1 MEDRF
6 LEILNTLVK
15 PMFPAIAEIEIKRMG
30 LGDFYK
36 VTFLLKDKIEN
47 QDAYTMM
54 AETESIFKM
63 LGLSSQGEVIVDF
76 DFYKDE

>member
-6 LEILNTLVK
+6 LEILNTLVR
-15 PMFPAIAEIEIKRMG
+15 PMFPAIADIKIKRMG
-30 LGDFYK
+30 LGDYYK
-36 VTFLLKDKIEN
+36 VTFLLKGIIEN

-63 LGLSSQGEVIVDF
+63 LGLSSLGEVIVDF
-76 DFYKDE
+76 DFHKDE

>member
-6 LEILNTLVK
+6 LEILNTLVR
-15 PMFPAIAEIEIKRMG
+15 PMFPSIADIKIRRMG
-30 LGDFYK
+30 LGDYYK

-63 LGLSSQGEVIVDF
+63 LGLSSLGEVIVDF
-76 DFYKDE
+76 DFHKDE